1 MWRNFI
7 DGRGLETDQNSTTH
21 TGQKYGHGFPWHF
34 PIVQFGE
41 HVSCCNEMVVCE
53 DGKLVHGV
61 DDPFG
66 LHPWKRNSD
75 GIPEG
80 TFQGDVNALA
90 QVTLLVDPNAKLAD
104 RDLLEDS
111 SAGTTVRNL
120 PNLLPDG

>member
-1 MWRNFI
+1 MFYEL
-7 DGRGLETDQNSTTH
+7 D
-21 TGQKYGHGFPWHF
+21 F
-34 PIVQFGE
+34 
-41 HVSCCNEMVVCE
+41 
-53 DGKLVHGV
+53 

-66 LHPWKRNSD
+66 LHLWKRNSD

-90 QVTLLVDPNAKLAD
+90 QVTLLVDPGAELAD
-104 RDLLEDS
+104 RDSLEDS